1 MTVPVEPFASV
12 YDDGSRIDVILARGR
27 RGFEAY
33 VADDHSLEL
42 FPSPRKA
49 AVAISTTARGSP
61 RPRLTRQDCAAGSES
76 PSFVFRFGLETH
88 SATRPKTSLQPRKSQ
103 RNMGVTH
110 LPSPM
115 AEKYRG

>member
-49 AVAISTTARGSP
+49 AVAITTTRPWVAQTTAQDKTAQPEASRHRSSLDSAWKLILQRDQKLPCNRGK
-61 RPRLTRQDCAAGSES
+61 ASEIW
-76 PSFVFRFGLETH
+76 V
-88 SATRPKTSLQPRKSQ
+88 
-103 RNMGVTH
+103 
-110 LPSPM
+110 
-115 AEKYRG
+115 